1 MRCSYKGI
9 IMETEIKHLKNT
21 VDYLKNSAI
30 LLMEKQ
36 K

>member
-1 MRCSYKGI
+1 MRISYKGI
-9 IMETEIKHLKNT
+9 IKEAEIKHLKNT
-21 VDYLKNSAI
+21 VDNLKNSAI